1 MSITLPPELVELVV
15 EHLVGDERT
24 LRSCALVARTWA
36 GAAQRAL
43 FRNVVIPATSKQL
56 DRLLSHLTCLPH
68 LQTLFRLVTI
78 QAVPSDSLTSQDAY
92 VSHLTNL
99 LSLLPKVVFIKV
111 DFVDT
116 WWEAPANESFL
127 AVIRNFL
134 HRAPLNVFD
143 LFEGTNIKRVS
154 LDSSKDDYEDIVDL
168 GIPVKRLRLPSVE
181 CIRFDVGMQQERF
194 HHWLTHHRANFTNLK
209 QCEIVAHDAQ
219 ELVRWQDVMS
229 HHGFPPFETFKFEL
243 IYDFVDNIER
253 DEDAYYDAEGLISLL
268 PALPLGGLQFQHVHL
283 GIVVGKV
290 RYHIVTHDDIQ
301 RYNIEW
307 WSAIFRAISASK
319 ATVHFTKLTFTI
331 MPPMDVTDIWSAW
344 TGLDHSLMHPT
355 FRNVRSIHFEKVDRW
370 QTTLLTE
377 AADSA
382 LTNEMRLV
390 LPKLA
395 SRGVLCFV

>member
-24 LRSCALVARTWA
+24 LRNCALVARTWA

-56 DRLLSHLTCLPH
+56 ERLLGHLTCLPH
-68 LQTLFRLVTI
+68 LQTLVRLVTI
-78 QAVPSDSLTSQDAY
+78 PAVPT
-92 VSHLTNL
+92 VSHLTTL
-99 LSLLPKVVFIKV
+99 LSLLPKVASMNV
-111 DFVDT
+111 DFVDV
-116 WWEAPANESFL
+116 WWEGPANESFL

-134 HRAPLNVFD
+134 HRAPLVEVEIQGVSRLDNFQNVFD
-143 LFEGTNIKRVS
+143 LFEGTNIKR
-154 LDSSKDDYEDIVDL
+154 ETVDL
-168 GIPVKRLRLPSVE
+168 GIPVKRMRLPSVE
-181 CIRFDVGMQQERF
+181 RVRFDVGIQQERF

-209 QCEIVAHDAQ
+209 QCEIVAHDAE

-229 HHGFPPFETFKFEL
+229 HHGFPPLETFKFEL
-243 IYDFVDNIER
+243 IYGSSQFLSCQEIPKYR
-253 DEDAYYDAEGLISLL
+253 RRCILRRWGISLL

-290 RYHIVTHDDIQ
+290 RYDIVTHDDIQ

-355 FRNVRSIHFEKVDRW
+355 FRNVRSIYFEKVDRW

-390 LPKLA
+390 LPQLA

>member
-134 HRAPLNVFD
+134 HRAPLVGVDIESVYRLNNFQNVFD

-209 QCEIVAHDAQ
+209 T
-219 ELVRWQDVMS
+219 VRNR
-229 HHGFPPFETFKFEL
+229 GT
-243 IYDFVDNIER
+243 R
-253 DEDAYYDAEGLISLL
+253 CTG
-268 PALPLGGLQFQHVHL
+268 
-283 GIVVGKV
+283 VGKV
-290 RYHIVTHDDIQ
+290 
-301 RYNIEW
+301 
-307 WSAIFRAISASK
+307 AGC
-319 ATVHFTKLTFTI
+319 
-331 MPPMDVTDIWSAW
+331 DV
-344 TGLDHSLMHPT
+344 
-355 FRNVRSIHFEKVDRW
+355 
-370 QTTLLTE
+370 
-377 AADSA
+377 
-382 LTNEMRLV
+382 
-390 LPKLA
+390 
-395 SRGVLCFV
+395 